1 MLRRAPALV
10 SVVTAALALTACGG
24 DEPDS
29 VAVPSGIPTPTVS
42 ESAAA
47 VASAVAS
54 DKAQQTLAITV
65 SQGKATGDTGR
76 QQVALGTRLRITV
89 TADVADEVHVHVYDL
104 KQQLSVNQPGFVE
117 FVADKPGVIDVELEG
132 AGLTLTRLVIS

>member
-1 MLRRAPALV
+1 MLRHAPVLLSLV
-10 SVVTAALALTACGG
+10 AALALTGCGG
-24 DEPDS
+24 DDDPDS
-29 VAVPSGIPTPTVS
+29 VAVPTGIPTPTVV
-42 ESAAA
+42 ESASA

-54 DKAQQTLAITV
+54 DTAQQTISITV

-104 KQQLSVNQPGFVE
+104 KQRLSVNQPGSVE
-117 FVADKPGVIDVELEG
+117 FVADKPGVIEVELEG